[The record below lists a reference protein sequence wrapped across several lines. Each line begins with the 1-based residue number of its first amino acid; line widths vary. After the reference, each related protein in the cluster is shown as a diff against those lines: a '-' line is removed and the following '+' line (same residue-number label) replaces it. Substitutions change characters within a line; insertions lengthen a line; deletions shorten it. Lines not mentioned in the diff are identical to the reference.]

1 MAIFVNLNLI
11 HEINNDLSTGL
22 DCSIHIWNVSNL
34 SFVHKVEKAHEK
46 AITSV
51 AATSNYL
58 FTGSLNV
65 IKVWKIQESDSNHTK
80 APIEFLLDLEAGG
93 VSNYVRSLAVNQ
105 GRLFAGSTKL
115 LTIWNIENF
124 KITRQVNIPGIIFSL
139 CVIKG

>member
-1 MAIFVNLNLI
+1 M
-11 HEINNDLSTGL
+11 
-22 DCSIHIWNVSNL
+22 
-34 SFVHKVEKAHEK
+34 
-46 AITSV
+46 
-51 AATSNYL
+51 
-58 FTGSLNV
+58 
-65 IKVWKIQESDSNHTK
+65 WKIQESDSNHTK